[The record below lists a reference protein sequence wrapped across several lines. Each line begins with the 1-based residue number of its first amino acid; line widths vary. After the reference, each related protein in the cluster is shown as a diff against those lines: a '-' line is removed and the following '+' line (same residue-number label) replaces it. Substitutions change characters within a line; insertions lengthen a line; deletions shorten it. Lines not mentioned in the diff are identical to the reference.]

1 MRYLI
6 LATPAAA
13 ELRTRDAYA
22 GVRGGD
28 APPADLTDA
37 LWAVIAHPQD
47 GRAALRIPATPGAA
61 GLGLGQEEYDALLTP
76 QEAGALVEM
85 LDAGWFAPAG

>member
-13 ELRTRDAYA
+13 EARARDAYA

-28 APPADLTDA
+28 TPPADLTDA
-37 LWAVIAHPQD
+37 LWTVIAHPQD
-47 GRAALRIPATPGAA
+47 GRAALRIPRTPGGA
-61 GLGLGQEEYDALLTP
+61 GLGLGQGEYEALLTP
-76 QEAGALVEM
+76 QETGALVGA

>member
-6 LATPAAA
+6 LATPVAA
-13 ELRTRDAYA
+13 EARARDAYA
-22 GVRGGD
+22 GLRGGD

-37 LWAVIAHPQD
+37 LWTVIVHPQD
-47 GRAALRIPATPGAA
+47 GRAALLIPETPGAA
-61 GLGLGQEEYDALLTP
+61 GLGLGQGEYEALLTP
-76 QEAGALVEM
+76 PETAALVEQ